1 MIKWLKRR
9 SLVFTSSVII
19 AVLIFLI
26 VTILHIINNATQQQN
41 VYDSFEQIG
50 SKLKGQAQANI
61 QLIEPIIRSV
71 VAEEALP
78 ASEMEI
84 TSRLL
89 NAIIDDDEFV
99 TNAYYFSAEEAQQDG
114 VAALQ
119 YLQVSNTL
127 INDGFTPG
135 STYVPSETLRAE
147 FQLAVKGEEL
157 LTEPFEDDYGK
168 WVSYFGPIRDAN
180 GKVIAVFGLDF
191 DYDRVD
197 RLTSQIQLKN
207 SVIALIVE
215 VISITIL
222 VFLLRFALKPLRR
235 LADRAREA
243 AQGDL
248 TVSLPVT
255 NENEIGQASKA
266 FNEMISSLRDLT
278 IQIDRTSREVAES
291 SNQLKETAEQTEAA
305 TNDIAKSIQEVATG
319 AETQLVSSQESQRAM
334 TEMAVGISRIA
345 ESSSLVSE
353 LAVETSSLA
362 TEGEGVINQTVSQMN
377 IIEERVVGATQSMEQ
392 LNSASN
398 RIGEILSHISEV
410 ADQTNLLALNA
421 SIEAARAGEQGKGFA
436 VVAQEIRKLAERSQ
450 ASSNEISEILHEIG
464 NRSQEVANSLH
475 KTTNETKIGAELVNA
490 SGESFRSILR
500 SVNVVSA
507 QVQEVSAASEQMS
520 AGSEQIAASLVELEN
535 MSHTSA
541 SHSQQVAASSEEQLA
556 SMEEVASSAQQLKQL
571 ADDLRAAVGR
581 FKV

>member
-19 AVLIFLI
+19 AVLIFVI

-50 SKLKGQAQANI
+50 SKLKGQAQANV

-99 TNAYYFSAEEAQQDG
+99 TNAYYYSAEEAQQDG

-127 INDGFTPG
+127 INNGFTPG
-135 STYVPSETLRAE
+135 STYVPSETVRAE

-157 LTEPFEDDYGK
+157 LTKTYEDDYGK

-222 VFLLRFALKPLRR
+222 VFLLRFALRPLRR

-266 FNEMISSLRDLT
+266 FNEMISSLRELT

-362 TEGEGVINQTVSQMN
+362 TDGEGVINQTVSQMS

-490 SGESFRSILR
+490 SGNSFRSILR